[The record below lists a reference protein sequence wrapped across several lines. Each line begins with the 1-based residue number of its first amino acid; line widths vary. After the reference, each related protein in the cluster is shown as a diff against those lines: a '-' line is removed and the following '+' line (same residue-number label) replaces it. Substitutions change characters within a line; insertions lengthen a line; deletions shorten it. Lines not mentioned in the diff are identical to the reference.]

1 MEELVIIEWSFSPE
15 DYIEHKNKGGNID
28 IEISKGKVKVTLP
41 FSEYNADKNI
51 REKLHNRVK
60 AFFDAMMI
68 SKREPYTL
76 SKPSTMERLSPDGN
90 KHYTTFLETGH
101 FVLTGGEFYSVHK
114 DAAGNIIRD
123 TKAEKKQAQLELSKL
138 SAKHA
143 DDLTV
148 SKLLQA
154 YTASISDPA
163 NEFVHLY
170 EIKDSLKTRF
180 GKKSNVRKILGIS
193 DGDWTLIGKLS
204 NDASIRQG
212 RHRGNRQ
219 GDLRDAT
226 NDELAIA
233 RQTAKNMIL
242 AYLRYID

>member
-15 DYIEHKNKGGNID
+15 DYIEHKNKEGNID
-28 IEISKGKVKVTLP
+28 FDISGGKVKVSLP
-41 FSEYNADKNI
+41 FSVYNADKNI

-60 AFFDAMMI
+60 AFFDGMMI

-76 SKPSTMERLSPDGN
+76 SKPNTMERLSPDGK
-90 KHYTTFLETGH
+90 KHYTIFLETGH
-101 FVLTGGEFYSVHK
+101 FVLTGGEFHSVHK

-123 TKAEKKQAQLELSKL
+123 TKAEKKQAELQFAEL

-148 SKLLQA
+148 GKLLQA
-154 YTASISDPA
+154 YRASISDPA
-163 NEFVHLY
+163 NELVHLY
-170 EIKDSLKTRF
+170 EIKESLKIRF
-180 GKKSNVRKILGIS
+180 SNESHAKKELGIT
-193 DGDWTLIGKLS
+193 DDDWKPIGKFP

-212 RHRGNRQ
+212 RHRGKRQ

-226 NDELAIA
+226 EDELATV
-233 RQTAKNMIL
+233 RQTAKDMIL
-242 AYLRYID
+242 AYLKYID